1 VSVTEDEAPWREPI
15 HARYPDSALFGLPG
29 VDQLRARLDGR
40 APAPPIHYLTGMEPT
55 EVGLGTSAFSM
66 PATRWLL
73 SPQGLISVGTLAILA
88 DGPLGCAIQSALPPL
103 TALATSELSLRVLR
117 PARANGSLIARG
129 TLVHAGRSIGLSSV
143 QIFDGDGHLLADG
156 SSLCFIRSLP
166 VEAAAEAPATPS
178 APPDSEPEPPRLF
191 ERPALGEIVGQDV
204 WDRMSGLEF
213 FEARLAGELPNPP
226 IHYLTGAGP
235 VEVGAG
241 EAILHD
247 ALPRMALHPAGD
259 GRGRLDRDGG

>member
-1 VSVTEDEAPWREPI
+1 
-15 HARYPDSALFGLPG
+15 
-29 VDQLRARLDGR
+29 
-40 APAPPIHYLTGMEPT
+40 
-55 EVGLGTSAFSM
+55 
-66 PATRWLL
+66 
-73 SPQGLISVGTLAILA
+73 
-88 DGPLGCAIQSALPPL
+88 
-103 TALATSELSLRVLR
+103 
-117 PARANGSLIARG
+117 
-129 TLVHAGRSIGLSSV
+129 V

-241 EAILHD
+241 EAIFTMPCHEWLCTPRGTVEGGSIAMVAD
-247 ALPRMALHPAGD
+247 AALSSAIQTTLPAGAALAAIDLKVNFLRPVAPD
-259 GRGRLDRDGG
+259 GRELLSRGRVRHAGRTIAVAEAEVVNADEKTVALATGSAMILTDRPATLGHWDQDLPSP